1 MRLFIAAT
9 FPDAVL
15 RPLNERVTP
24 LRSRLPP
31 ASWVRPE
38 TQHLT
43 LAFLGEQDASVV
55 DSLTTLVGSRV
66 GEVPKF
72 EAKLQGCG
80 FFPNPRHARVGWV
93 GVTPPDAFSALGAAV
108 RDGAREAGITLDRDE
123 FRAHLTVMRMREGWP
138 PASIELFNRTLR
150 EYCSEPFT
158 VDHVTLY
165 SSQLNPKGAV
175 HTAMKEFP
183 LAFTT

>member
-9 FPDAVL
+9 FPEAVL

-24 LRSRLPP
+24 LRTRLPP

-43 LAFLGEQDASVV
+43 LAFLGEQDPSIV
-55 DSLTTLVGSRV
+55 DELTTLVGRCL
-66 GEVPKF
+66 GDVPKF
-72 EAKLQGCG
+72 EARLHGSG

-93 GVTPPDAFSALGAAV
+93 GVEPSDAFGALAAAV
-108 RDGAREAGITLDRDE
+108 RDGVREAGITLDRDD

-138 PASIELFNRTLR
+138 PASIELFQRTLR
-150 EYCSEPFT
+150 DYTSEPFT

-165 SSQLNPKGAV
+165 SSQLSPKGAV
-175 HTAMKEFP
+175 HTALKE
-183 LAFTT
+183 LNVGRVL

>member
-24 LRSRLPP
+24 LRSKLPP

-55 DSLTTLVGSRV
+55 DRLTTLVGSRI

-93 GVTPPDAFSALGAAV
+93 GVMPPDAFSALAAAV
-108 RDGAREAGITLDRDE
+108 RDGVREAGITLDRD
-123 FRAHLTVMRMREGWP
+123 
-138 PASIELFNRTLR
+138 
-150 EYCSEPFT
+150 
-158 VDHVTLY
+158 
-165 SSQLNPKGAV
+165 
-175 HTAMKEFP
+175 
-183 LAFTT
+183 

>member
-9 FPDAVL
+9 FPEAVL

-24 LRSRLPP
+24 LRSKLPP

-43 LAFLGEQDASVV
+43 LAFLGEQDPALVGK
-55 DSLTTLVGSRV
+55 LTTLVGSRV
-66 GEVPKF
+66 AEVPAF
-72 EAKLQGCG
+72 AATLHGCG

-93 GVTPPDAFSALGAAV
+93 GVTPPDAFAALAAAV
-108 RDGAREAGITLDRDE
+108 REGVREAGITLDRDE

-138 PASIELFNRTLR
+138 PASIDLFQRTLR
-150 EYCSEPFT
+150 DYASAPFT

-175 HTAMKEFP
+175 HTAIKELG
-183 LAFTT
+183 LAS

>member
-1 MRLFIAAT
+1 MRLFIATT
-9 FPDAVL
+9 FPEAVL

-43 LAFLGEQDASVV
+43 LAFLGEQDASIV
-55 DSLTTLVGSRV
+55 DKLTTLVGGCV
-66 GEVPKF
+66 ANVPKF
-72 EAKLQGCG
+72 QGKLQGCG

-93 GVTPPDAFSALGAAV
+93 GVTPAEAFGTLAAAV
-108 RDGAREAGITLDRDE
+108 RDGVREAGITLDRDE

-138 PASIELFNRTLR
+138 PASIELFQRTLR
-150 EYCSEPFT
+150 EYCSEAFA

-165 SSQLNPKGAV
+165 SSELNPRGAV
-175 HTAMKEFP
+175 HTALKE
-183 LAFTT
+183 LGLS